1 MKATK
6 NKSVLPLRLRQ
17 AIAKLGADIA
27 VARRKRSLTIGM
39 MAERIGVHK
48 NTYLKVEKGD
58 PSVSFGIYAMALF
71 VRGLSDALTALADPG
86 RDDTG
91 LLLDADHLPKR
102 IRPPKEPQSLW
113 SGRSVSTSVRP
124 VVGSARCAL
133 TARAHARARH
143 SNMTANGSP
152 PR

>member
-48 NTYLKVEKGD
+48 NTYLKVEKGN
-58 PSVSFGIYAMALF
+58 PSVAFGIYAMALF
-71 VRGLSDALTALADPG
+71 VLGLSDALTALADPG

-91 LLLDADHLPKR
+91 LLFDADHLPKR
-102 IRPPKEPQSLW
+102 VRAPKGPQPL
-113 SGRSVSTSVRP
+113 
-124 VVGSARCAL
+124 
-133 TARAHARARH
+133 
-143 SNMTANGSP
+143 
-152 PR
+152 